1 MSDGPSLRRAVVAL
15 QHRDFALFY
24 TALLVAALGSQIQS
38 TAILIQ
44 VYEITGS
51 AVHLGLTGLAR
62 AIPTILFSLM
72 GGVIADR
79 VDRRR
84 FVIITQVLPSLTAGI
99 LAVLTLTGQIEIR
112 HMYVIIFVNGCVS
125 AMSSPARSA
134 IVPGLVPREHL
145 MNAIALNS
153 TVWQASNI
161 IGPAIAGLTIGAVG
175 LTATYVLNGTL
186 HVVSV
191 GALLA
196 MHFGAVELRRRAPAW
211 NSLVEG
217 VAFVRKETII
227 LALLAT
233 DMAAMLFG
241 SYRVLLPIFAE
252 RLELGPQGLGL
263 LFSAPGVGSLIGAA
277 IIMSLGDFRYKG
289 LWVVAA
295 ILAYCGS
302 LVLLAMAP
310 WFWLALLAAALTGVT
325 DSFQATPRN
334 GVIQRVT
341 PDGLRGRVSSFQ
353 HMLVNGMPSLG
364 QALAG
369 GAAALLTAPVSV
381 TAGAAICAAAVLAIL
396 GARRELRAADLGSAP
411 SQRAAPV
418 ATASEAR

>member
-1 MSDGPSLRRAVVAL
+1 MDGGPSLGRAVAAL
-15 QHRDFALFY
+15 RHRDFALY
-24 TALLVAALGSQIQS
+24 YAALLVAALGSQIQS

-44 VYEITGS
+44 VYAITGS

-84 FVIITQVLPSLTAGI
+84 FIMVTQVLPALSAAI
-99 LAVLTLTGQIEIR
+99 LAVLTMTEQIAIW
-112 HMYVIIFVNGCVS
+112 HMYVIIFINGCVS
-125 AMSSPARSA
+125 ALGSPARSA
-134 IVPGLVPREHL
+134 IVPNLVPRKHL

-161 IGPAIAGLTIGAVG
+161 VGPAIAGVTIGAVG
-175 LTATYVLNGTL
+175 LTATYLVNGIL

-196 MHFGAVELRRRAPAW
+196 MHFGAIELRRREPAW

-217 VAFVRKETII
+217 LGFIRKESII

-252 RLELGPQGLGL
+252 RLEVGPEGLGL
-263 LFSAPGVGSLIGAA
+263 LFSAPGVGSLLGAF

-289 LWVVAA
+289 LWIVAA
-295 ILAYCGS
+295 ILAYCGA
-302 LVLLAMAP
+302 LVLLAVAP
-310 WFWLALLAAALTGVT
+310 WFWLALVAAALTGAT

-334 GVIQRVT
+334 GVIQLVT
-341 PDGLRGRVSSFQ
+341 PDALRGRVSSFQ

-364 QALAG
+364 QAIAG
-369 GAAALLTAPVSV
+369 AAAALLTAPDSV
-381 TAGAAICAAAVLAIL
+381 VAGAGVCGAVVLAIL
-396 GARRELRAADLGSAP
+396 GARRDLRAADLGSEPRHREAP
-411 SQRAAPV
+411 AV
-418 ATASEAR
+418 AEGR